1 MQGSVILTMGSA
13 LTRAEQDGTEV
24 AVLVQGEWFRGHV
37 QGLDGHGLRL
47 DDGQGHDLLVR
58 LEHVAV
64 LQIDQEKDTWVSAGV
79 DGDAAL
85 LAGPAG
91 QPDIPRPRAV
101 EGSELTL

>member
-1 MQGSVILTMGSA
+1 MQTSVILTIGSA

-37 QGLDGHGLRL
+37 RGLDGHGLML
-47 DDGQGHDLLVR
+47 DDGQGHDLLLR

-64 LQIDQEKDTWVSAGV
+64 LRVEQEPDPWANEGADDDTA
-79 DGDAAL
+79 

-101 EGSELTL
+101 EGSGLTD